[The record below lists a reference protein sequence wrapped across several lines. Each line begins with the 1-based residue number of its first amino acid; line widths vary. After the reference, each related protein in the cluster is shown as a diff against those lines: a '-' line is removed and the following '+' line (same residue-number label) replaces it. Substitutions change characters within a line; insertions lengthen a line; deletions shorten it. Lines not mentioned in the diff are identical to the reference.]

1 MVACAGQEM
10 LSVAAGDVIVV
21 DGERG
26 EVVVAAAASR
36 VDAALEATAR
46 RVASRERA
54 AAERA
59 LPAATTDGRAV
70 RVLANA
76 SAAAEVGLALDA
88 GAEGVGLL
96 RTELHF
102 LDARAWPSEEAQRR
116 ALGPVLAPLAGRTV
130 TVRVFDFGADKT
142 PPFLAGTPLRGLR
155 LLLETPGV
163 LEAQLRAI
171 VAAGADVDLR
181 VLLPLVERPEEVA
194 CVREMLPRGV
204 ALGAMIETPH
214 AVDASRAIAEASDFL
229 SIGTNDL
236 TASTLGV
243 ERFGPGACPAHDPRV
258 LRHVERI
265 ATGEAA
271 GDPRTLPLLVGF
283 GVDELS
289 VGAARVGA
297 ARRWVRAISLADSQ
311 QLAARAAAARD
322 VDEVERLT
330 AEIAARLRAVDGTP
344 GGERVA
350 VPAS

>member
-1 MVACAGQEM
+1 
-10 LSVAAGDVIVV
+10 
-21 DGERG
+21 
-26 EVVVAAAASR
+26 
-36 VDAALEATAR
+36 
-46 RVASRERA
+46 
-54 AAERA
+54 
-59 LPAATTDGRAV
+59 
-70 RVLANA
+70 
-76 SAAAEVGLALDA
+76 
-88 GAEGVGLL
+88 
-96 RTELHF
+96 
-102 LDARAWPSEEAQRR
+102 
-116 ALGPVLAPLAGRTV
+116 VLAPLAGRTV

-171 VAAGADVDLR
+171 VAAGGDVDLR

-265 ATGEAA
+265 ATAARACRIPLEVCGEAA